1 MAMLKYPYELS
12 VWKEELNGSNSKI
25 EEKGV
30 IIGAHDMT
38 YLGKATNLVL
48 TRKLNGTNVLTF
60 QMPDK
65 YFDYEKGDYIHNE
78 LIDVLYTESK
88 LKLFYKNR
96 WYEFFIKK
104 TEEKKQ
110 FKSYMINFTCTDAFI
125 DELSRNGYGI
135 IFDTE
140 LYNNVE
146 EIGTFTKETLDG
158 SIWQYHPENNWGDF
172 TEYKEEKLYRIPV
185 SQFKNLNGYKLDF
198 ELDESQIQEMEI
210 DEVTNLFT
218 GEARSVELSDDLA
231 RDQFWDQQGE
241 TNTINK
247 LTKHFIENIPNDGYI
262 YVPYTCLSFC
272 YGSDLNPDTMEGPL
286 HYDRAAT
293 ETALSKNDQ
302 LVLAPQSIDPRT
314 IIQFYAFPEG
324 AILEIDDAGVI
335 LNKEYSY
342 FVKLPEWNE
351 MISEDGWYI
360 FEDTR
365 LVEAEVLGSIDDF
378 TPSISHTFRYL
389 KDSNTTQEALGNK
402 YVTYDG
408 YLSDINNI
416 GIIKGKKF
424 SIMDR
429 SEINISEEIDQYV
442 TVYNTKAEEFKDEY
456 ISSDWIFDEGNDGY
470 YRVCSKIDTRQI
482 IPQLAR
488 NLIQNGKDMDSIDG
502 WAPMKYLLDTN
513 VTTPTIST
521 RGIIISEAG
530 QIQPL
535 EDDSI
540 TTTAIQFVP
549 AIVKVASK
557 VTLSMIEGTNMANL
571 YFDCPVS
578 FKPSDV
584 SPNNPKRIYWHHDFN
599 QGLQAAFE
607 GIRNW
612 VGASAEKNP
621 NDIDSEGRIIYN
633 NGDTPNKNECLEF
646 YNFLRKMWE
655 FANNK
660 STIYSIDKNF
670 YERILTQIIRAEEL
684 PTNLDDFKQWLRNA
698 HAKQCQSDNFDSWAE
713 EAWNTIFIHFDDNT
727 KKIAYL
733 NSLARPFYKFL
744 LASGDWVFN
753 GLKQYMNFKIEKEVQ
768 TELSDDDGDIFYTIE
783 NGNWDDLKD
792 KEAIHWVVP
801 CQSYNTDDG
810 GEKWRYPYYIE
821 ALKLSETPVWRQTTN
836 EGKQIVNFGIIG
848 QQQTI
853 QKNKIYCL
861 GISGYTNGSNDITI
875 KIGKGTLIS
884 EGNYSLV
891 DTTILTFNQFSLDSF
906 PQDTQYDV
914 SGKDNVI
921 ISQLPN
927 TNFILFKS
935 EFDIENPYFIIENKD
950 SVLLFKLFLFEA
962 YTKGKDCFPDNG
974 QLTYKYSGRDLF
986 WDAINAAQYKDQ
998 DDKLLYT
1005 YFPTEG
1011 SYLEET
1017 VRNKII
1023 FEDDIMLGTTYSY
1036 EKYFIQRLVAKKV
1049 NEDKTI
1055 TTTYYDTMGK
1065 KAFLASDKKDFIDGQ
1080 LPLDAAQYTED
1091 DYEIQTNYID
1101 LNKCKYYIH
1110 EMAKNQPDCNY
1121 GNGEHTCFYQ
1131 KFGYCPYRLE
1141 TEKHPRKTRTLSI
1154 SKSNRFNIIQSI
1166 SKVFEIYPQF
1176 YIEHLD
1182 NGKVTQDENGYI
1194 KKVFY
1199 ITEKGKENKIG
1210 FRYEKNLKDI
1220 SRTISSEQ
1228 IVTKLYVLDVDSD
1241 LSKTG
1246 LCSIKQA
1253 EDNPSKDSFIID
1265 LSYYIA
1271 KGMLDKEE
1279 VEQDL
1284 YGVVPLQESLEDNSN
1299 LIPAGFLYQL
1309 GYYNGEYDKLTNKII
1324 NLQDASFNELQA
1336 NVTVNLEGI
1345 VTAQEQILKIKKQLN
1360 QYKDL
1365 YSSSSSE
1372 TSYLNQPT
1380 YKNYLVKLSE
1390 QESILTQLIYTTFFT
1405 NGEADDIDWSSNPDL
1420 FYADIEPTSS
1430 LAFNFF
1436 NHIKDFD
1443 GVKKIWYEQHQ
1454 YHNGILGQYNTEYQ
1468 QIQQWKLERAS
1479 YLKFI
1484 NQISNAFYNKYEP
1497 YLKEGTWSDS
1507 NYLTD
1512 NAYYFGALDVAAEGA
1527 IPKVSYNITVIDIS
1541 GLSEE
1546 NKEIYDLD
1554 LCDVTYVE
1562 DIGMFGINFKTGL
1575 PNRLKTLIAEVSEHL
1590 DDESKNSIKV
1600 QNFTTQFD
1608 DLFQQVTA
1616 SIQSLT
1622 FNENIYK
1629 RSSNFTS
1636 LQNIK
1641 NDSLQGALDTNE
1653 LTLLNTD
1660 EQNIQVDNMGTRG
1673 SDINNHAN
1681 KYKLNGQG
1689 LYFSNDGGQ
1698 HWSVGV
1704 GPSGIN
1710 ADYIKVGNLDA
1721 TKIRIVDGNY
1731 IFFYWDKEGIVAYR
1745 DPQAINTNLK
1755 NINDAAIFNRYGLS
1769 VVQNGKIKL
1778 RSGYKY
1784 SGEANNFNSET
1795 EQGDE
1800 IGFYLYNNDG
1810 YPIFSASNSNETN
1823 GAQIRLQGEMII
1835 SDAIASEGSY
1845 SQEQYYYK
1853 KKYSK
1858 TPIDVYPADNNSS
1871 FNSDITLIIDTTQ
1884 YTKTEEISDLDNS
1897 YLLYH
1902 GSLYPFSTIE
1912 IWSASGSIT
1921 PQTVYIGK
1929 VKNQLNEFYY
1939 LRLTTNVSSDDY
1951 LYTYSDVQS
1960 DSYKQALDQGNYDGY
1975 YDDYHFENSNQLLYY
1990 PPFTL
1995 GNGFE
2000 DSDEDSPDYGSRWKE
2015 EYFIPGSGGVAG
2027 QVALLLNNLNNS
2039 KRSSTTEENT
2049 DSRMFVC
2056 VKNINGRAKNIL
2068 SILKGGQLFI
2078 GGDITDTNDNDVS
2091 IDAIPNEIKV
2101 KNAGI
2106 LIDSNGDVCI
2116 NFNQIRQ
2123 DGQSID
2129 NYVDQAVNGRTPWN
2143 HMHSVGI
2150 SCIDDIPTDGTISD
2164 VAGLIDWLNDRWIFG
2179 QGSAGPYWFNSSDA
2193 QSN

>member
-1 MAMLKYPYELS
+1 MAMIKHPYELS
-12 VWKEELNGSNSKI
+12 VWKEKLNGSNSKI

-48 TRKLNGTNVLTF
+48 TRKLNGTNTLTF

-65 YFDYEKGDYIHNE
+65 YFDYEKGDYVHNE

-88 LKLFYKNR
+88 LKLFYKDR

-104 TEEKKQ
+104 TDEKKL
-110 FKSYMINFTCTDAFI
+110 FKSYMVQFTCTDAFI

-135 IFDTE
+135 TFDTE

-146 EIGTFTKETLDG
+146 EIGTFTEETLDG

-185 SQFKNLNGYKLDF
+185 NQFKGLNGYKLDF
-198 ELDESQIQEMEI
+198 ELEESQLQEMGTDEI
-210 DEVTNLFT
+210 VNLFT
-218 GEARSVELSDDLA
+218 KESRPAELSDDLA
-231 RDQFWDQQGE
+231 RGQFWDQQGE
-241 TNTINK
+241 TDIINK
-247 LTKHFIENIPNDGYI
+247 LTKHFIEDIPNDGYI
-262 YVPYTCLSFC
+262 YIPYTCLSFC
-272 YGSDLNPDTMEGPL
+272 YGSDLNPDTMTGPL

-293 ETALSKNDQ
+293 ETALSKNNK
-302 LVLAPQSIDPRT
+302 LVLAPQSVDPRT
-314 IIQFYAFPEG
+314 IIQFYAIPEG

-351 MISEDGWYI
+351 MISGNGWYI

-365 LVEAEVLGSIDDF
+365 LVEAEVLGSIDEF
-378 TPSISHTFRYL
+378 TPSISHTFKYL
-389 KDSNTTQEALGNK
+389 KDSNETQEALGNK

-424 SIMDR
+424 SITDR

-442 TVYNTKAEEFKDEY
+442 TVYNTKATEFANEY
-456 ISSDWIFDEGNDGY
+456 ISSDWIFNEDTDGY
-470 YRVCSKIDTRQI
+470 YRVCSKIDTRQV

-488 NLIQNGKDMDSIDG
+488 NLVQNGKDMDSVDG
-502 WAPMKYLLDTN
+502 WAPMKYLLDST
-513 VTTPTIST
+513 VTTPTVSI
-521 RGIIISEAG
+521 RGIIIPKDG
-530 QIQPL
+530 QTQL
-535 EDDSI
+535 AEDDSI
-540 TTTAIQFVP
+540 TTTALQFIP
-549 AIVKVASK
+549 AIMKVASK
-557 VTLSMIEGTNMANL
+557 VTVSMIPGTNMANL
-571 YFDCPVS
+571 YFDYPTD
-578 FKPSDV
+578 FKPAAYF
-584 SPNNPKRIYWHHDFN
+584 PKNLNRIYWHHDFVSYN
-599 QGLQAAFE
+599 AYPSFE

-612 VGASAEKNP
+612 LGASAEKNP
-621 NDIDSEGRIIYN
+621 DTVDSLGRVCHNY
-633 NGDTPNKNECLEF
+633 GDTPNTNECLQF
-646 YNFLRKMWE
+646 YDFLRKMWSL
-655 FANNK
+655 ANANGGSG
-660 STIYSIDKNF
+660 STIYSINKTF
-670 YERILTQIIRAEEL
+670 YERVLVQLTSSD
-684 PTNLDDFKQWLRNA
+684 PVPSNLNDFKQWLRDA
-698 HAKQCQSDNFDSWAE
+698 HAKQCQLFNFDVWAAE
-713 EAWNTIFIHFDDNT
+713 TWANIYTQYPDNNM
-727 KKIAYL
+727 KRAYL

-744 LASGDWVFN
+744 FTSGDWVFN
-753 GLKQYMNFKIEKEVQ
+753 GLKNFMTFIVEKDVQ
-768 TELSDDDGDIFYTIE
+768 TEDTDSDGDIFYTIE
-783 NGNWDDLKD
+783 NGDWNDL
-792 KEAIHWVVP
+792 EGGTNAVHWVAPYGPYVT
-801 CQSYNTDDG
+801 NEDG
-810 GEKWRYPYYIE
+810 QKWRFPYHIG
-821 ALKLSETPVWRQTTN
+821 ALKLTETPVWKQTAD
-836 EGKQIVNFGIIG
+836 EGKEIVNFGIIG

-853 QKNKIYCL
+853 QKDKIYCL
-861 GISGYTNGSNDITI
+861 GMSGYTNGSTNITI

-884 EGNYSLV
+884 EGNYNLV
-891 DTTILTFNQFSLDSF
+891 DTTILKFNQLSLSSF
-906 PQDTQYDV
+906 PQGTKYK
-914 SGKDNVI
+914 GNEKDNIV
-921 ISQLPN
+921 ISQPPAL
-927 TNFILFKS
+927 NFILFKS
-935 EFDIENPYFIIENKD
+935 EFDIENPYFVIESQD
-950 SVLLFKLFLFEA
+950 QVLLFKLFLFEA
-962 YTKGKDCFPDNG
+962 YTKGRDCFPDDG
-974 QLTYKYSGRDLF
+974 SLMYKYSGRDLF
-986 WDAINAAQYKDQ
+986 WDIENAAKYKDQ
-998 DDKLLYT
+998 DNKLLYT
-1005 YFPTEG
+1005 YFPIQG
-1011 SYLEET
+1011 VYSEEQI
-1017 VRNKII
+1017 RNKII
-1023 FEDDIMLGTTYSY
+1023 FEDDIMLGTTYGY
-1036 EKYFIQRLVAKKV
+1036 ERYFIQRLVAKKT
-1049 NEDKTI
+1049 NEDKTV

-1065 KAFLASDKKDFIDGQ
+1065 KAFLASDKKDFIEGE

-1110 EMAKNQPDCNY
+1110 ETTKDQPDCKY
-1121 GNGEHTCFYQ
+1121 GDGNHICFYQ

-1141 TEKHPRKTRTLSI
+1141 TEKHPRRSRTLSV
-1154 SKSNRFNIIQSI
+1154 SKSNRFNIIQLI

-1220 SRTISSEQ
+1220 SRTINSEQ
-1228 IVTKLYVLDVDSD
+1228 IVTKLYVLDVDSE
-1241 LSKTG
+1241 LSRTG
-1246 LCSIKQA
+1246 LCSIKSA
-1253 EDNPSKDSFIID
+1253 EDNPSKDSFLID

-1271 KGMLDKEE
+1271 KGMLDEEE

-1284 YGVVPLQESLEDNSN
+1284 YGITPLEESLEDNPK

-1336 NVTVNLEGI
+1336 NVVVNLEGI
-1345 VTAQEQILKIKKQLN
+1345 VTAQEQVLKIKKQLN

-1365 YSSSSSE
+1365 YNRPGSSGTPYTEQS
-1372 TSYLNQPT
+1372 T

-1405 NGEADDIDWSSNPDL
+1405 NGETDTIDWDSNLDL
-1420 FYADIEPTSS
+1420 FYPTIEETSS
-1430 LAFNFF
+1430 PAFDFF

-1443 GVKKIWYEQHQ
+1443 GVKKLWYEQHQ
-1454 YHNGILGQYNTEYQ
+1454 YHSGILGQYNAEYQ

-1479 YLKFI
+1479 YLKLI
-1484 NQISNAFYNKYEP
+1484 NQISNAFYIKYEP

-1527 IPKVSYNITVIDIS
+1527 IPKVTYNISVVDIS

-1546 NKEIYDLD
+1546 NEDIYNFD

-1562 DIGMFGINFKTGL
+1562 DIGMFGINPKTGL
-1575 PNRLKTLIAEVSEHL
+1575 PNRLKVLIAEVTENI
-1590 DDESKNSIKV
+1590 DDESKNNIKV

-1681 KYKLNGQG
+1681 KYKLDGQG

-1721 TKIRIVDGNY
+1721 SKIRIVDGNFIY
-1731 IFFYWDKEGIVAYR
+1731 FYWDKEGIIAYR
-1745 DPQAINTNLK
+1745 DPQAINTTVK

-1769 VVQNGKIKL
+1769 VVQDGKIKL
-1778 RSGYKY
+1778 RAGYSY
-1784 SGEANNFNSET
+1784 AGEHNDFNSERD
-1795 EQGDE
+1795 QGDE

-1810 YPIFSASNSNETN
+1810 YPIFSASNSDETD

-1835 SDAIASEGSY
+1835 SDAITSEGSY
-1845 SQEQYYYK
+1845 SYESYYYK

-1858 TPIDVYPADNNSS
+1858 TTIDIYHADSNSS
-1871 FNSDITLIIDTTQ
+1871 FSSDIAVIIDTTQ
-1884 YTKTEEISDLDNS
+1884 YTKTGETSVSNS
-1897 YLLYH
+1897 YLSYR
-1902 GSLYPFSTIE
+1902 GGIYPFSTIE
-1912 IWSASGSIT
+1912 TWTANDPLIV
-1921 PQTVYIGK
+1921 PQTIQIGK
-1929 VKNQLNEFYY
+1929 AINSSSQPYY
-1939 LRLTTNVSSDDY
+1939 LKITEARSIDY
-1951 LYTYSDVQS
+1951 LYIYSDVQS
-1960 DSYKQALDQGNYDGY
+1960 SDYFQPLPQGNYSGY
-1975 YDDYHFENSNQLLYY
+1975 YNDYSSRDNYQLLYY

-1995 GNGFE
+1995 SQGFE
-2000 DSDEDSPDYGSRWKE
+2000 DSSDGSRWKE
-2015 EYFIPGSGGVAG
+2015 QYFVPGSGGVVG
-2027 QVALLLNNLNNS
+2027 QVALLLNNLDNS
-2039 KRSSTTEENT
+2039 KRSSTAQENT

-2056 VKNINGRAKNIL
+2056 AKNINGRAKNIL

-2078 GGDITDTNDNDVS
+2078 GGDIIDTNNNDVS
-2091 IDAIPNEIKV
+2091 IDAIPNKIKV

-2106 LIDSNGDVCI
+2106 LIDSNGNVCI

-2129 NYVDQAVNGRTPWN
+2129 NYVDQAVGGRTPWG
-2143 HMHSVGI
+2143 HRHQLGYYFLDI
-2150 SCIDDIPTDGTISD
+2150 SSDYSGNFDDFIGFLR
-2164 VAGLIDWLNDRWIFG
+2164 GHRLIMDLNDFTG
-2179 QGSAGPYWFNSSDA
+2179 TAFNEVSI
-2193 QSN
+2193 